1 MDGLD
6 SLTVV
11 ELKQLLKEK
20 GLPVSGKKA
29 ELLERLLANDEG
41 GSLGLKQQP
50 EQQLP
55 FLTSLFQKGL
65 SSVNV
70 DRKLALHYGAA
81 LFMLIFIIIGLNSKS
96 WYFMEHTDRDGD
108 PNQGMYVDETVTLQ
122 FGLGNFEILYEA
134 NGIAFGIIDEEWTE
148 SGEYDG
154 SGCSHG
160 AGGISC
166 ESFSTAGTLNQISL
180 WVSILCIFLIFGLGI
195 ARGFGKEITPQFH
208 MHEQKI
214 LNIVWALAAFLPFI
228 GTVCYGFIIG
238 LSEMDMSEWDNYGFG
253 FMWWSMM
260 MFSFLFAGLV
270 YSQQISSMISR
281 FKQVPAK

>member
-1 MDGLD
+1 
-6 SLTVV
+6 
-11 ELKQLLKEK
+11 LKEK

-29 ELLERLLANDEG
+29 ELLERLLTNDEG
-41 GSLGLKQQP
+41 ESLGLKQKP

-96 WYFMEHTDRDGD
+96 WYFMENTERDGN
-108 PNQGMYVDETVTLQ
+108 PNQGMYVDEKITLQ
-122 FGLGNFEILYEA
+122 FGLGNFEIIYEA
-134 NGIAFGIIDEEWTE
+134 NGIAFGIIDEERTE

-154 SGCSHG
+154 SACSHG
-160 AGGISC
+160 AGGINC
-166 ESFSTAGTLNQISL
+166 LSFSIAGTLNQISL

-195 ARGFGKEITPQFH
+195 TKGFGKEITPQFH

-214 LNIVWALAAFLPFI
+214 LNIVWALAASLPFI

-260 MFSFLFAGLV
+260 MFSFSFAGLI
-270 YSQQISSMISR
+270 YSQQISSLISR
-281 FKQVPAK
+281 FKQVSSK

>member
-11 ELKQLLKEK
+11 ELKQRLKDK

-29 ELLERLLANDEG
+29 ELLERLLADDKGEHQ
-41 GSLGLKQQP
+41 GLKQKP

-70 DRKLALHYGAA
+70 DRKLALRYGAA
-81 LFMLIFIIIGLNSKS
+81 LFMFIFIIIGLGSKS

-108 PNQGMYVDETVTLQ
+108 PDQGMYVDETVTLQ

-148 SGEYDG
+148 SFEYDD
-154 SGCSHG
+154 SACSHG
-160 AGGISC
+160 AGGFSC
-166 ESFSTAGTLNQISL
+166 ASYSTAGTLNQICL
-180 WVSILCIFLIFGLGI
+180 WVAMLCIFLIFGLGI

-208 MHEQKI
+208 MYEQKT
-214 LNIVWALAAFLPFI
+214 LNIVWALAAFLPLV
-228 GTVCYGFIIG
+228 GTLCYGLIIG
-238 LSEMDMSEWDNYGFG
+238 LSEKDMSEWDNYGFG
-253 FMWWSMM
+253 SMWWSMM
-260 MFSFLFAGLV
+260 MFSVLFAGLI
-270 YSQQISSMISR
+270 YSQQISSMISK
-281 FKQVPAK
+281 FKQHLSK

>member
-29 ELLERLLANDEG
+29 ELLERLMANDEG
-41 GSLGLKQQP
+41 GSIGLKQQP

-81 LFMLIFIIIGLNSKS
+81 LIMLIFMISGLNSNS
-96 WYFMEHTDRDGD
+96 WYYMEWSKTDGNPDM
-108 PNQGMYVDETVTLQ
+108 GMYADEKTTLY
-122 FGLGNFEILYEA
+122 FGLSDIEILYEVE
-134 NGIAFGIIDEEWTE
+134 GIIWGETVDTE
-148 SGEYDG
+148 DSEHEEYD
-154 SGCSHG
+154 SAACKSTEEF
-160 AGGISC
+160 SC

-214 LNIVWALAAFLPFI
+214 LNIAWALAAFLPFI
-228 GTVCYGFIIG
+228 GTLCYGFIIG